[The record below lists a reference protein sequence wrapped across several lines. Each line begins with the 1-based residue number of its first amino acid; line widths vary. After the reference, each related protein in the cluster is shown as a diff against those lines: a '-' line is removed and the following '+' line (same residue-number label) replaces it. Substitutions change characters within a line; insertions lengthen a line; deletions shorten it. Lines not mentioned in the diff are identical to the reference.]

1 MNPLLWVLVWGWN
14 NLQSAVEVLNQ
25 VSSDAKTLN
34 RHYTRRKDLTALE
47 SYHGSNG
54 FSFYTNNK
62 VTNGFFLFH
71 AAKEY
76 VVGHIFDEV
85 A

>member
-1 MNPLLWVLVWGWN
+1 M
-14 NLQSAVEVLNQ
+14 LNQ

-34 RHYTRRKDLTALE
+34 RHYARRKDLTARE

-54 FSFYTNNK
+54 FNFYTNNK
-62 VTNGFFLFH
+62 VKSGIFLFH

-76 VVGHIFDEV
+76 IVGHIFDEV